1 MDITQEKTE
10 DFVLEVKKIL
20 NNEMNE
26 LLFKTVMSLGK
37 AMRAKDA
44 DENKLQQDKIDRENA
59 KKAVE
64 EAKATTGVAK
74 DKIFEEAKVREAEM
88 KI

>member
-1 MDITQEKTE
+1 
-10 DFVLEVKKIL
+10 
-20 NNEMNE
+20 MNE
-26 LLFKTVMSLGK
+26 LLLKTVMSLGQ
-37 AMRAKDA
+37 AMRARDA
-44 DENKLQQDKIDRENA
+44 DENKLMRDKMERENA

-64 EAKATTGVAK
+64 EAKATTGAEK

>member
-1 MDITQEKTE
+1 
-10 DFVLEVKKIL
+10 
-20 NNEMNE
+20 
-26 LLFKTVMSLGK
+26 
-37 AMRAKDA
+37 MRARDA
-44 DENKLQQDKIDRENA
+44 DENKLLKDQMDRENA

-64 EAKATTGVAK
+64 EAKATTGAEK